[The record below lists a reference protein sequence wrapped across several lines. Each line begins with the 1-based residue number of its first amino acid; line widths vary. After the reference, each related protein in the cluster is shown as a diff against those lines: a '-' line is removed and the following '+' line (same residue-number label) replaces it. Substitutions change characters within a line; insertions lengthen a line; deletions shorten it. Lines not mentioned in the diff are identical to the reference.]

1 MGGQINVRH
10 HDPVEPTDGGHGLLV
25 LLVLLLRVSIGIGML
40 SIVVVRFGVALVA
53 LPIDVLL
60 TRGGARYPRQGL
72 SR

>member
-1 MGGQINVRH
+1 M
-10 HDPVEPTDGGHGLLV
+10 LV